1 MLTFNVR
8 AVVLTKPHEIREWWA
23 FLIVIAKC
31 PIGICLVLGRP
42 KRYDDLLTMI
52 LVAATVRMVTRKLS
66 PSLGAVLRALCR
78 AATGGHGA
86 GRLMRGR
93 WQVAVAGE
101 EVSNE
106 NGNT

>member
-52 LVAATVRMVTRKLS
+52 LVAAPVRMVTRKLS
-66 PSLGAVLRALCR
+66 PSLVGLCV
-78 AATGGHGA
+78 GLLLVHGA

-93 WQVAVAGE
+93 WQVAEAEE